1 MDKNLKEEILKNI
14 DLIKSDK
21 EISYLINEY
30 QTLKNLLNSEKY
42 IEFRKKIEENKG
54 KDQYFVLLSE
64 YNNDLNVKNF
74 NKVKLELKEKMNE
87 IKSLIESEIKL

>member
-14 DLIKSDK
+14 ETIKKDQ

-30 QTLKNLLNSEKY
+30 KTLKNLLNSEKY
-42 IEFRKKIEENKG
+42 VSFRKKIEENKG
-54 KDQYFVLLSE
+54 KDEYFVLLSE

-74 NKVKLELKEKMNE
+74 NKIKLELKEKMNE